1 MHTTYY
7 ILLRTFRVLSA
18 TRFGRSP
25 CIPHW
30 CIPHYNSMHAT
41 CFFPYLCP
49 LQMRIRS
56 KYLQYVSDTLTTI
69 VHSFVS
75 MLLSVCVRL
84 QLRWVNHHL
93 AKFIT
98 QNPNQKFVQTTFQVQ
113 NLHLD
118 LANSVALVILMQQV
132 HRVALL

>member
-1 MHTTYY
+1 
-7 ILLRTFRVLSA
+7 
-18 TRFGRSP
+18 
-25 CIPHW
+25 
-30 CIPHYNSMHAT
+30 
-41 CFFPYLCP
+41 
-49 LQMRIRS
+49 MRIRS